1 LKNGADIIETSSYQI
16 NQSNLMKYLGI
27 NADEAKKILKRSVEI
42 AVQARNETNFSIP
55 NLLFL

>member
-42 AVQARNETNFSIP
+42 AIQARNETNFSIP
-55 NLLFL
+55 IIY

>member
-27 NADEAKKILKRSVEI
+27 NADEARKILKRSVEI

>member
-1 LKNGADIIETSSYQI
+1 MKNGADIIETSSYQI

-42 AVQARNETNFSIP
+42 AIQARNETNFSIP
-55 NLLFL
+55 IIY

>member
-1 LKNGADIIETSSYQI
+1 MKNGADIIETSSYQI

>member
-42 AVQARNETNFSIP
+42 AIHPVT
-55 NLLFL
+55 